1 VSWCIETTDQWKR
14 DLGRY
19 EKKHPDELSAILQ
32 NLDKYHAAICASKH
46 PRLVQFGF
54 LHKEPKGIFAIDQ
67 TGGALADGRKRG
79 KLQETRL
86 YTYAVLE
93 SNTLHL
99 LTIGSK
105 NTQQKDIAFAERA
118 VTAIRDRS
126 TEST

>member
-1 VSWCIETTDQWKR
+1 VSWTIETTDQWKR
-14 DLGRY
+14 DLSLYG
-19 EKKHPDELSAILQ
+19 KKHPHELTAILQ
-32 NLDKYHAAICASKH
+32 NLDKYHIALCASKH

-67 TGGALADGRKRG
+67 TGGALADGKKRG
-79 KLQETRL
+79 TLQETRL
-86 YTYAVLE
+86 YIYAVLE

-105 NTQQKDIAFAERA
+105 NSQPKDIAFAEKV
-118 VTAIRDRS
+118 VTSIRNRS